1 MQEGLHGAVSAPHL
15 VVTVLANPRTDE
27 TVRQAMTEIAE
38 TLTGH
43 LNLGPH
49 QVWIHWTDLPPGR
62 TFANGQ
68 VY

>member
-1 MQEGLHGAVSAPHL
+1 MVNAPHL
-15 VVTVLANPRTDE
+15 VVMILASPRPEE

-38 TLTGH
+38 TLADH
-43 LNLGPH
+43 RNLGAY

-68 VY
+68 VD